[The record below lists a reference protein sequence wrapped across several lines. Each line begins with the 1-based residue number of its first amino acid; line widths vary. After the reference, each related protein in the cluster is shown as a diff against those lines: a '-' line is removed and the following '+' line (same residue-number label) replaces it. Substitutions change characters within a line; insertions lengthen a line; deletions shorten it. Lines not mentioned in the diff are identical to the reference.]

1 MTRFARRRSAI
12 WILDERSVI
21 WMINA
26 YYNVTQTGDIFGCCC
41 VQKSAKP
48 LAWREEQDG
57 EVSKAGDWSV
67 EMVLRK

>member
-1 MTRFARRRSAI
+1 
-12 WILDERSVI
+12 
-21 WMINA
+21 MINA